1 MSYNRYYKK
10 EGADIIWFT
19 GILNTVDGQII
30 NPSHET
36 LIKYGWLVWDDTPE
50 PQKETLEDAKT
61 EKIMEIQSYN
71 DSTNVN
77 EFFVNG
83 LGVWFD
89 KETRSNF
96 RGSLSDALLL
106 GETEVNLPLG
116 GTILTL
122 PVNTARILL
131 AQIQRYADTCTVITS
146 QHIAQ
151 VQELESIEDVKAFDI
166 TKDFPDKL
174 VFQLG
179 PQNVETEETEPEST
193 EEENE
198 RN

>member
-106 GETEVNLPLG
+106 GETEVSLPLG
-116 GTILTL
+116 RTILTL
-122 PVNTARILL
+122 PVSTARILL
-131 AQIQRYADTCTVITS
+131 AQIQRYADACTVITS

-179 PQNVETEETEPEST
+179 PQNVEPEPEST

-198 RN
+198 GN